1 MKTKKILITVLTVL
15 LLIAFGVS
23 AFQVIR
29 YLVESSQQKA
39 INQQLSE
46 MVANAQTTAAT
57 TEAAET
63 TAATTEPAE
72 TTEATTEP
80 TGPTE
85 PKMLPGYADVYALN
99 NDMVGWI
106 KIEGTTLDNPVMQTP
121 SNRDYYLNRSFE
133 KEHNAHGSI
142 YAWAEADINAPSDN
156 ITLFGHNMKDGTMF
170 AALADYTEK
179 ETWEKNPLIFF
190 DTLYEYQTY
199 KIFAVFATSA
209 NIGEGFTY
217 HKFVDAENQE
227 AFDKFVARCKKLA
240 YYDTGITPVYGD
252 KLLCLSTCEYSHDNG
267 RLVVCAV
274 RITHDK

>member
-39 INQQLSE
+39 INQQLSD

-156 ITLFGHNMKDGTMF
+156 ITLFGHHMADGSMF
-170 AALADYTEK
+170 ACLNNYTSK
-179 ETWEKNPLIFF
+179 DAWDKNNLIFF
-190 DTLYEYQTY
+190 DTLTEYHTY
-199 KIFAVFATSA
+199 KIFAVFKTSA
-209 NIGEGFTY
+209 NVGEGFSY
-217 HKFVDAENQE
+217 HKFVDAANEQE
-227 AFDKFVARCKKLA
+227 FNEFVSTCKKLSF
-240 YYDTGITPVYGD
+240 YDTGITPVYGD
-252 KLLCLSTCEYSHDNG
+252 KLICLSTCEYTLDNG
-267 RLVVCAV
+267 RLVVAAV
-274 RITHDK
+274 RIT